1 MWTKIKAFVKKYWG
15 YFVAFLGGVASV
27 FLATRRTRADFREL
41 RATYDELAREHQQLI
56 QQADRLRVES
66 QQAGDALE
74 GLREELELDTVRVA
88 EARGDVEQIEG
99 DIDDLRDTNKR
110 LREWLSKYGEA
121 VEDI

>member
-1 MWTKIKAFVKKYWG
+1 MWTKIKAFFKKYWG
-15 YFVAFLGGVASV
+15 YFVAFIGGVASV

-41 RATYDELAREHQQLI
+41 RATYDELAREHRQLI

-121 VEDI
+121 VKDI

>member
-1 MWTKIKAFVKKYWG
+1 MWTKIKAFFKKYWG
-15 YFVAFLGGVASV
+15 YFVAFIGGVASV

-41 RATYDELAREHQQLI
+41 RANLRELRAENERLI
-56 QQADRLRVES
+56 EQVNRLRAES
-66 QQAGDALE
+66 KQASDALE
-74 GLREELELDTVRVA
+74 GLRTELELDTARFT

>member
-1 MWTKIKAFVKKYWG
+1 MCGQRLKRFSRNIGVILLL
-15 YFVAFLGGVASV
+15 FLVGSQVYSSPLDELEQILGSYEQIYENLELKTNGLSQVN
-27 FLATRRTRADFREL
+27 RL
-41 RATYDELAREHQQLI
+41 RAESK
-56 QQADRLRVES
+56 QAS
-66 QQAGDALE
+66 DALE
-74 GLREELELDTVRVA
+74 GLRTELELDTARFT